1 MSAAAHLVYERLA
14 QVLRHLLL
22 GVELIQPINRIVHS
36 IWRQARVARLRCW
49 HRSDAAAPGLSAPF
63 SICSDMSLILITHF
77 GSCDMAAAAVLVAV
91 WGPGY
96 RGGLQRPQKSERF
109 ALQLN
114 LT

>member
-22 GVELIQPINRIVHS
+22 GAELIQPINRIVHG
-36 IWRQARVARLRCW
+36 IWRQARVARLRCR

-77 GSCDMAAAAVLVAV
+77 GSCDMAAAAVIVAV
-91 WGPGY
+91 WATGAVEACSDRRSQNASHY
-96 RGGLQRPQKSERF
+96 
-109 ALQLN
+109 N